1 MYSYQVVRARLALAI
16 IIVSSPALALPQTEV
31 VKNLSLTILPERL
44 AICRLPLDAAIPE
57 CPPQA
62 RFWSVTRTTEELSIV
77 LPEESVSPG
86 WQAETGWRGLKVQGP
101 LDFDLTGILA
111 SLVEPLAGAGVS
123 IFAIS
128 TYDTDYILVRE
139 KDLEKAKRVLM
150 ASGHTFP

>member
-1 MYSYQVVRARLALAI
+1 MN
-16 IIVSSPALALPQTEV
+16 
-31 VKNLSLTILPERL
+31 NLSLTILPERL
-44 AICRLPLDAAIPE
+44 AICQLPPNDYLPTTLGR
-57 CPPQA
+57 A
-62 RFWSVTRTTEELSIV
+62 RFWSVTRTDEGYSIV

-128 TYDTDYILVRE
+128 TYDTDIILVRE
-139 KDLEKAKRVLM
+139 KDLEKAKQVLM
-150 ASGHTFP
+150 ASGHTLL

>member
-31 VKNLSLTILPERL
+31 VKNLSLTILPGRL

-101 LDFDLTGILA
+101 LDFDLTGVLA
-111 SLVEPLAGAGVS
+111 SLAAPLAEASVS

-128 TYDTDYILVRE
+128 TYDTDYILVKE
-139 KDLEKAKRVLM
+139 DDLEKARQVLQV
-150 ASGHTFP
+150 SGHTLL

>member
-139 KDLEKAKRVLM
+139 KDLEKAKRVLL
-150 ASGHTFP
+150 ASGHSFD

>member
-1 MYSYQVVRARLALAI
+1 MSSYQVVRARLALAI
-16 IIVSSPALALPQTEV
+16 IIVSSPALALSQTEV

-44 AICRLPLDAAIPE
+44 AICRLPPDAAIPE

-139 KDLEKAKRVLM
+139 KDLEKAKQVLM
-150 ASGHTFP
+150 ANGHTFL